1 MRYKEGSLDAN
12 ARRFRAAEK
21 QLAVLHAR
29 LEKFDRDNG
38 YMYSRACVCAFVVFN
53 SEDSKRHCMED
64 YEGSHSALKRWMQVR
79 RAVGWWVDRWVG
91 GWVGAPDGCV

>member
-1 MRYKEGSLDAN
+1 
-12 ARRFRAAEK
+12 
-21 QLAVLHAR
+21 
-29 LEKFDRDNG
+29 
-38 YMYSRACVCAFVVFN
+38 
-53 SEDSKRHCMED
+53 MED